1 MNTVDKSTSKPN
13 KITITNDQGKP
24 SKDKI
29 EPIENKAK
37 KYQHEDELAKK
48 KEETLNIFVDL

>member
-1 MNTVDKSTSKPN
+1 LTSQQAN
-13 KITITNDQGKP
+13 LIRSLSLNDQGKP

-37 KYQHEDELAKK
+37 KYQHEDEFAKK
-48 KEETLNIFVDL
+48 KEETLNVFVDL